1 MNHLSIDIETRSS
14 VDIKKAGLYKYAQS
28 PDFEILLFAY
38 QWNDTEVQIVDLTC
52 NERIPDRV
60 IKALADPKVIKHAY
74 NAAFEW
80 YCLNRA
86 GYVTPV
92 DQWRCTQAH
101 GLYCGY
107 TAGLDATG
115 KAIGLPQDKQKLTVG
130 KALIRYFCVPC
141 KPTRT
146 NGGRTWN
153 QPWHDQEKWNL
164 FKDYCKQDVV
174 TEREILKRLN
184 LFPMPQGEQHL
195 WQLDVLMNAF
205 GVKVDREMIEGALY
219 IDTISSQKLTDEA
232 IALTGLFNPNSGAQL
247 IPWLN
252 HHSKEHP
259 DEPDLLSDIQ
269 KTTVEELLKNRD
281 NLPGDVRRMLEI
293 RQQLGKTS
301 IKKYV
306 AMDIAC
312 GEGDR
317 VRGLT
322 QYYGANRT
330 GRWCLT
336 GDHEVLTPNGWTQLD
351 AWEGGTIACW
361 SPAGETVSFQKAE
374 AVSFDYDGP
383 VYHYSDKRINQI
395 STPDHKMYVKQRYGG
410 EWQADT
416 VENTASYRPSIP
428 FTGYRKTVAG
438 MEHDHLRILVM
449 TQADGHFTEDGTI
462 RYHFKKQRK
471 VERCKHLLR
480 KADIPFIIR
489 EYQNRGTFVITVCSR
504 DVPLWLRIFKDKTF
518 GSWLFDESPAIF
530 FEELEYWDGYRSAK
544 NSIQYCTS
552 NKQNADIVQAF
563 AHISG
568 RCALVK
574 ERSRKENWEASY
586 VVDIWLTPGNCHE
599 VRNKPKITE
608 YLGKVYCAVTKT
620 GYFLVRRDGRVWV
633 TGNSGRMV
641 QMQNLPRNYIKTLDY
656 ARKLVKAK
664 NYEGLK
670 LLYGN
675 VPDTLSQLIRTTFI
689 PSGGNKF
696 VVADFSAI
704 ETRVIAWLAGEQWVN
719 EVFATHGKI
728 YEATA
733 SQMFHVPIEK
743 ISKGNPEYDLR
754 QKGKVATLALGYQG
768 GSNALIAM
776 GALDMG
782 LSEEELPDIVQR
794 WRQANPRIKDLWYAA
809 EQAALTTMQ
818 TAQPQGIYGL
828 IFALEGDLVYGESFL
843 TVQLPSGRKLYY
855 PKPFLKENQFG
866 KLAVHYYTVGQKTKK
881 WEVTST
887 YGGKMT
893 ENIVQAIARDC
904 LAVTLNRIAAR
915 GLQTVF
921 HVHDEVIIDA
931 PMETTVESVCD
942 LMAEPIP
949 WAPGLILKGAGFE
962 SSYYMKD

>member
-14 VDIKKAGLYKYAQS
+14 VDIKSAGAYKYAQS
-28 PDFEILLFAY
+28 PDFQILLFAY
-38 QWNDTEVQIVDLTC
+38 QWNDMEVQIIDLA
-52 NERIPDRV
+52 NGEVIPDWI
-60 IKALADPKVIKHAY
+60 IKALADYTVLKHAY

-86 GYVTPV
+86 GYVTPIS
-92 DQWRCTQAH
+92 QWRCTMAH

-130 KALIRYFCVPC
+130 KALIKYFCVPC

-153 QPWHDQEKWNL
+153 QPWHDQEKWEL
-164 FKDYCKQDVV
+164 FKEYCKQDVV

-184 LFPMPQGEQHL
+184 LFPVPDEEEQL
-195 WQLDVLMNAF
+195 WQLDVLMNAY
-205 GVKVDREMIEGALY
+205 GVKVDQEMIEGALY
-219 IDTISSQKLTDEA
+219 IDTVSTEKLTDEA
-232 IALTGLFNPNSGAQL
+232 IALTGLPNPNSGTQL

-252 HHSKEHP
+252 CHSKEHP
-259 DEPDLLSDIQ
+259 DESDLLSDIQ
-269 KTTVEELLKNRD
+269 KATVEELLKDRD
-281 NLPGDVRRMLEI
+281 NLPEDVCRMLEI

-306 AMDIAC
+306 AMEAAR

-330 GRWCLT
+330 GRW
-336 GDHEVLTPNGWTQLD
+336 
-351 AWEGGTIACW
+351 A
-361 SPAGETVSFQKAE
+361 
-374 AVSFDYDGP
+374 
-383 VYHYSDKRINQI
+383 
-395 STPDHKMYVKQRYGG
+395 
-410 EWQADT
+410 
-416 VENTASYRPSIP
+416 
-428 FTGYRKTVAG
+428 
-438 MEHDHLRILVM
+438 
-449 TQADGHFTEDGTI
+449 
-462 RYHFKKQRK
+462 
-471 VERCKHLLR
+471 
-480 KADIPFIIR
+480 
-489 EYQNRGTFVITVCSR
+489 
-504 DVPLWLRIFKDKTF
+504 
-518 GSWLFDESPAIF
+518 
-530 FEELEYWDGYRSAK
+530 
-544 NSIQYCTS
+544 
-552 NKQNADIVQAF
+552 
-563 AHISG
+563 
-568 RCALVK
+568 
-574 ERSRKENWEASY
+574 
-586 VVDIWLTPGNCHE
+586 
-599 VRNKPKITE
+599 
-608 YLGKVYCAVTKT
+608 
-620 GYFLVRRDGRVWV
+620 
-633 TGNSGRMV
+633 GRMV

-656 ARKLVKAK
+656 ARKLVKEK
-664 NYEGLK
+664 NYAGLK

-689 PSGGNKF
+689 PSDGQKF

-704 ETRVIAWLAGEQWVN
+704 EARVIAWLAGEQWVN

-733 SQMFHVPIEK
+733 SQMFHVPLEL
-743 ISKGNPEYDLR
+743 ISKGNPEYALR

-768 GSNALIAM
+768 GTAALIAM
-776 GALDMG
+776 GALQMG
-782 LSEEELPDIVQR
+782 LPEEELPDIVQR
-794 WRQANPRIKDLWYAA
+794 WRQANPRIKDLWYAV

-828 IFALEGDLVYGESFL
+828 IFALEGDLVYGQSFL

-855 PKPFLKENQFG
+855 PKPFLQENQFG
-866 KLAVHYYTVGQKTKK
+866 KMAVHYYTVGQQTKK

-904 LAVTLNRIAAR
+904 LAVTLKRIEAR

-921 HVHDEVIIDA
+921 HVHDEVIVDA
-931 PMETTVESVCD
+931 PMEVTVENVCD